1 MNMLLF
7 ISIKYTRNGRVYQY
21 IWELED
27 GQSILGLLNAIILFP
42 VLYDRLIVCCL
53 ISSRKY
59 IMHIHV
65 ENKFNNIKN
74 YTEIREEWDD
84 F

>member
-1 MNMLLF
+1 MHLG
-7 ISIKYTRNGRVYQY
+7 IVGWSIA
-21 IWELED
+21 
-27 GQSILGLLNAIILFP
+27 ILGLLNAIILFP
-42 VLYDRLIVCCL
+42 VVYDGLIVCCL

-74 YTEIREEWDD
+74 NTEIREEWDD